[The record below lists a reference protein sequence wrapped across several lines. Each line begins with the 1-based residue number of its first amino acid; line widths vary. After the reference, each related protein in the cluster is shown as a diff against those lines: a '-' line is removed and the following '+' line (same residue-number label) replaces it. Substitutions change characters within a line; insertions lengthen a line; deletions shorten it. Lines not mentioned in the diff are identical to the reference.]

1 MSNIK
6 LPLFILNDQGTCDF
20 SDIAKMLYNKSEQYL
35 VINGNSFCNSAF
47 DTAYL
52 RNEWL
57 KVCFE
62 ISQKIGL
69 PIVINASLTP
79 DNLEKLGNAKLFSH
93 IYYISTVSSNE
104 LFNQR
109 YDELNIQNS
118 DWRKSAKLSNEYLQ
132 AYAKTEYPEMKVFDI
147 SDMSL
152 SEAVAEID
160 AFIRERIN

>member
-1 MSNIK
+1 MSAIK

-20 SDIAKMLYNKSEQYL
+20 SDVAKMLYNNSKQYL

-47 DTAYL
+47 DTAYF

-62 ISQKIGL
+62 ISEKISL
-69 PIVINASLTP
+69 PIVVNASLTP
-79 DNLEKLGNAKLFSH
+79 DNLEKLENAKLFSDIH
-93 IYYISTVSSNE
+93 FIATVSDSNRFE
-104 LFNQR
+104 QR
-109 YDELNIQNS
+109 YNELNITKN
-118 DWRKSAKLSNEYLQ
+118 DWIAPARMSNDYLRENAQ
-132 AYAKTEYPEMKVFDI
+132 TEYPEMKVFDI